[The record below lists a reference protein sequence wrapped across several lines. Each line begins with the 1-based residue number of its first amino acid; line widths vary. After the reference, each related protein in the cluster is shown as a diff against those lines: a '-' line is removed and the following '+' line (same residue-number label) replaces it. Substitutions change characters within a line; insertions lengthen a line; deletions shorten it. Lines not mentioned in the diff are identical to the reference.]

1 MSFDG
6 ITTRAIVYELNETLK
21 NARIEKI
28 YVPNKNEII
37 ISVHTQD
44 RNNYKLLISIDANNS
59 RLHLTNKTRENPIS
73 APQFCMILRKY
84 MQGGKIL
91 EVSQKELDRVIFIKF
106 ENINDFG
113 DYVQKDLV
121 IELMG
126 KYSNVILIDNNKV
139 IDSMKHVTS
148 IMSSVRE
155 VLPGRN
161 YILPSSL
168 GKLNF
173 LVTSFE
179 EFNNTLDMNTT
190 LIDTVANQFVGI
202 SKSFL
207 QGVCIKLNIDFIEI
221 VSNIPSNRLH
231 EIYDYIDT
239 VLKNIISRK
248 IEFEITPN
256 GKDYYITNSSNMY
269 TKLYSQFLDDF
280 YNSKEQVSI
289 LKNAKLNIEREINSQ
304 LNKLN
309 KKLSQSLEVLQEQNN
324 LETYKQYGDLISSNI
339 YRMQI
344 GMKELEVENFYENNI
359 LVKIPLISNRT
370 PSQNAQQYFKKYSKL
385 KKSISYANENK
396 IAYEKDINYLESVL
410 FNLQEAQNLNEV
422 DDIREE
428 LISSNVIK
436 KQGKRNKQRDL
447 PSEPIKYEKGGIEI
461 LVGRN
466 NTQNDKLTFKIARKN
481 DTWLHTKNIHGSH
494 VIIRS
499 SEVPDE
505 VLLYAAQIAAKHS
518 QAKNDNRVEVDYTLV
533 KNVHKESG
541 SKPGMVV
548 YTDYHSIII

>member
-6 ITTRAIVYELNETLK
+6 ITTNAIVYELNTRLK
-21 NARIEKI
+21 NARIEKV
-28 YVPNKNEII
+28 YVPNKSEII

-59 RLHLTNKTRENPIS
+59 RLHFTTKTRENPIT

-91 EVSQKELDRVIFIKF
+91 EVSQHELDRVIFIKF

-113 DYVQKDLV
+113 DYVQKGLV

-148 IMSSVRE
+148 FMSSVRE
-155 VLPGRN
+155 VLPGKS

-168 GKLNF
+168 GKINF
-173 LVTSFE
+173 LETSFQD
-179 EFNNTLDMNTT
+179 FCNSLDKSLNIITA
-190 LIDTVANQFVGI
+190 ISNQFVGI
-202 SKSFL
+202 SKSFT
-207 QGVCIKLNIDFIEI
+207 QGTCITLGIDENILIFDMTSEQ
-221 VSNIPSNRLH
+221 LLK
-231 EIYDYIDT
+231 IYNYINGI
-239 VLKNIISRK
+239 LKNIPLYN
-248 IEFEITPN
+248 IEFRKTLNE
-256 GKDYYITNSSNMY
+256 KDYYLTSSMNQLNN
-269 TKLYSQFLDDF
+269 LYSEFLDNF

-289 LKNAKLNIEREINSQ
+289 LKNAKQNIEREVNSQ
-304 LNKLN
+304 LTKLN
-309 KKLSQSLEVLQEQNN
+309 KKLSQSLEILKEKDN
-324 LETYKQYGDLISSNI
+324 LETYKQYGELISSNI

-344 GMKELEVENFYENNI
+344 GMQYLETENFYNNTF
-359 LVKIPLISNRT
+359 VKIPLIVNRT
-370 PSQNAQQYFKKYSKL
+370 PSQNAQHYFKKYSKL
-385 KKSISYANENK
+385 KKSISYATENK
-396 IAYEKDINYLESVL
+396 NAYEKDISYLESVL
-410 FNLQEAQNLNEV
+410 FNLSEAQNLNEV

-428 LISSNVIK
+428 LISSNVMK
-436 KQGKRNKQRDL
+436 KQGKRNKHRDL
-447 PSEPIKYEKGGIEI
+447 PSEPIRYEKDGIEI

-466 NTQNDKLTFKIARKN
+466 NIQNDKLTFKVARKT

-499 SEVPDE
+499 DNVSND

-518 QAKNDNRVEVDYTLV
+518 QVKNAERVEVDYTLV
-533 KNVHKESG
+533 KFVHKESG

-548 YTDYHSIII
+548 YTDYHTIIV